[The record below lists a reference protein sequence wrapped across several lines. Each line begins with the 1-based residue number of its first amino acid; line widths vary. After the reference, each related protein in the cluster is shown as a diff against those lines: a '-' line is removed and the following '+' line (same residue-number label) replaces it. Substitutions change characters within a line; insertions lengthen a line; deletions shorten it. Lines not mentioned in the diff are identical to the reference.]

1 MSGFGGWLVVGEAKA
16 STRNQDAEAGRWAGG
31 DVALLVG
38 VKWVVVRVIMAVGV
52 GLKNS

>member
-1 MSGFGGWLVVGEAKA
+1 MAGEAKA
-16 STRNQDAEAGRWAGG
+16 STRNQDAEAGRWTGG

-38 VKWVVVRVIMAVGV
+38 VKWVVVRVIMVVGE